1 MNTMKKMQYI
11 TGIALLGA
19 SLLLASCNDFLGILP
34 KGEKIPTTLADYE
47 AFIRYDYNHVCDF
60 SQAMY
65 LMNDFYIVSNTLSTI
80 SLESINYNWMED
92 QDRIVEN
99 DEDELAY
106 YYSYS
111 SIFYWN
117 LMIRD
122 VPEATECTEE
132 ERQELIAQAKVLRA
146 MDYFNLLNYYAD
158 PYEASTAA
166 EKLSVPL
173 ITSPDMGA
181 PSEQVTIDS
190 LYGFILADLTA
201 ALPYLPEEGV
211 TVLHPTLGAGYAM
224 LARVYLTMENYEDAL
239 TYAELALEQ
248 NNALYDWRQYYEE
261 NREQLED
268 PEDYSTS
275 CPAVGLDNVEN
286 YFFRYGTN
294 SQKNFGQSGT
304 THSLTTWRAAQFE
317 EGDARLASKWKWR
330 YMSPDTIYYGIR
342 NDRFNGGGLSTP
354 EMYYIQAECIARQG
368 GQDNIDEAM
377 GILNDLRRTRFFD
390 EDYRE
395 LSATSVEE
403 AVQLIIRDKANE
415 YIQTPIPFWDA
426 RRLNLHPEYATT
438 RTKTYNGQ
446 TLTLTPDSHLW
457 TMPFPQGATSN
468 PGNGTLQQ
476 NVER

>member
-1 MNTMKKMQYI
+1 M
-11 TGIALLGA
+11 LLA
-19 SLLLASCNDFLGILP
+19 SLLFSSCNDFLGILP

-47 AFIRYDYNHVCDF
+47 AFIRNGSNHRCGF

-65 LMNDFYIVSNTLSTI
+65 LMNDFYISTNTLNTLS
-80 SLESINYNWMED
+80 LDVINYNWMED
-92 QDRIVEN
+92 EDRIREN
-99 DEDELAY
+99 DSDEEAY

-111 SIFYWN
+111 NIFYWN

-132 ERQELIAQAKVLRA
+132 ERQELVAQAKVLRA

-158 PYEASTAA
+158 PYEESTAA

-173 ITSPDMGA
+173 IISPDMGA
-181 PSEQVTIDS
+181 ASGQVTIDS
-190 LYGFILADLTA
+190 LYEFILTDLTE
-201 ALPYLPEEGV
+201 ALPYLPEESE

-239 TYAELALEQ
+239 TYAGLALEQ

-286 YFFRYGTN
+286 YLFRYGTN
-294 SQKNFGQSGT
+294 NQINFGQSGST
-304 THSLTTWRAAQFE
+304 NSLTTWRAAQFE
-317 EGDARLASKWKWR
+317 EGDARFASKWKWR
-330 YMSPDTIYYGIR
+330 YMSPDTIYFGIR

-377 GILNDLRRTRFFD
+377 DILNIVRQQRIFAD
-390 EDYRE
+390 DYQP
-395 LSATSVEE
+395 LTATSVEE

-457 TMPFPQGATSN
+457 TMPFPLGATSN

>member
-1 MNTMKKMQYI
+1 MKRVQYI

-47 AFIRYDYNHVCDF
+47 AFIRNDNNHVCDF

-80 SLESINYNWMED
+80 LLESINYNWMED
-92 QDRIVEN
+92 QNRIAEN

-201 ALPYLPEEGV
+201 ALPYLPEEGA

-224 LARVYLTMENYEDAL
+224 LARVYLTMENYGDAL

-304 THSLTTWRAAQFE
+304 TNSLTTWRAAQFE
-317 EGDARLASKWKWR
+317 EGDARFASKWKWR

-377 GILNDLRRTRFFD
+377 GILNTVRQVRIFAD
-390 EDYRE
+390 DYQP
-395 LSATSVEE
+395 LTATSVEE

-446 TLTLTPDSHLW
+446 TLTLAPDSHLW
-457 TMPFPQGATSN
+457 TMPFPLGATSN
-468 PGNGTLQQ
+468 PGNGILQQ